1 MWRDYVYELG
11 AHMRTATSLS
21 MQGFLRRW
29 RCPSE
34 SYFSD
39 CLIKRMSTK
48 DEEPHAQLGRQ
59 ELNEEA
65 PGAPYLPYD
74 AEGILAQA
82 PNRRGRTLCKEK
94 CGAPARSEY
103 KQTPLGR

>member
-1 MWRDYVYELG
+1 
-11 AHMRTATSLS
+11 
-21 MQGFLRRW
+21 
-29 RCPSE
+29 
-34 SYFSD
+34 
-39 CLIKRMSTK
+39 MSTK

-94 CGAPARSEY
+94 CGAPASERV
-103 KQTPLGR
+103 QTNPTGQMTAVGG

>member
-1 MWRDYVYELG
+1 
-11 AHMRTATSLS
+11 
-21 MQGFLRRW
+21 
-29 RCPSE
+29 
-34 SYFSD
+34 
-39 CLIKRMSTK
+39 MSTK